1 MQVQALKSAMGDISE
16 SFQGSSMQDA
26 HDFAAQFIDNL
37 KEEVTKKMELVQD
50 KKGRVNPVVD
60 NLDMEWEET
69 LLCSR
74 CGAQTVRRQK
84 EVGLFCSLNEDPSPI
99 GLQEL
104 IESAVESETV
114 ERRCEVNK
122 NKYFGNFFVH
132 SIQVASC
139 GHKQAQQSRRLTTM
153 PRVLLVYLKRM
164 AWDASKSDGEQK
176 GTNIKVLTFLKLP
189 P

>member
-1 MQVQALKSAMGDISE
+1 MGDISE

-26 HDFAAQFIDNL
+26 HDFAAQFIDNM
-37 KEEVTKKMELVQD
+37 KEEVTAKMELVHD

-69 LLCSR
+69 LICCR
-74 CGAQTVRRQK
+74 CGAKTVRRQQ
-84 EVGLFCSLNEDPSPI
+84 EVGLFCSLNEGSSPI
-99 GLQEL
+99 DLQEL

-114 ERRCEVNK
+114 ERNCEVNN
-122 NKYFGNFFVH
+122 NKYQSRYLANF
-132 SIQVASC
+132 SIQVTSC
-139 GHKQAQQSRRLTTM
+139 GHKQAKQSRRLTAM

-164 AWDASKSDGEQK
+164 AWDASKSDGEQE
-176 GTNIKVLTFLKLP
+176 GTNIKVTTFLQLP